1 MNCKLFQ
8 LKSWNNIIH
17 KGNNKNNTSLVVEN
31 IILED
36 LGEYQFKME
45 WILFILFYQG
55 FKFSEKEQ
63 KKERH
68 ELKLFFVWKR
78 G

>member
-1 MNCKLFQ
+1 M
-8 LKSWNNIIH
+8 
-17 KGNNKNNTSLVVEN
+17 EN

-45 WILFILFYQG
+45 WILFILFHQG
-55 FKFSEKEQ
+55 FKFSEIWQ